1 MTSDRWGVANAAPP
15 GVEWVELKVT
25 LGAEQVDAGLTGF
38 ALEPRSAE
46 RRSIWF
52 CDRIDAHG
60 GPTMLPLLARGT
72 ILRVR
77 RIRGSSDDSTLK
89 LRGPEGCVD
98 PELWRQR
105 TQAFGDDARIEGDWV
120 TDRHL
125 IAASLDSDVEGDRI
139 DEVVAAGRPHQV
151 RRLLSDD
158 QAALAAEWLV
168 GLDRLELLGPIRAL
182 KWKRGAGGL
191 GAEVAAELWEVDE
204 GPRFLELSMRVNVVD
219 DPGGVQRQL
228 EKTVRDRGLE
238 IAAKQQTKTS
248 TVLKHLAEAA
258 AGRR

>member
-1 MTSDRWGVANAAPP
+1 M
-15 GVEWVELKVT
+15 
-25 LGAEQVDAGLTGF
+25 
-38 ALEPRSAE
+38 
-46 RRSIWF
+46 
-52 CDRIDAHG
+52 
-60 GPTMLPLLARGT
+60 
-72 ILRVR
+72 
-77 RIRGSSDDSTLK
+77 K
-89 LRGPEGCVD
+89 LRGPEGCLD

-158 QAALAAEWLV
+158 QAALAAELLV
-168 GLDRLELLGPIRAL
+168 GLDGLELLGPIRAL

-204 GPRFLELSMRVNVVD
+204 GPRFLELSMRVNVDD